1 MAVVESFSVEGFPE
15 LFKKMDELKEE
26 IGKGKTDRIWRDVL
40 KKSMQ
45 PVLDSAKAAAPKDTG
60 QLANN
65 IYVAVHRPKQRDK
78 AGKYYDGEMYMA
90 RVTVSAVRDDT
101 KRKLVLNKRGKFQTV
116 LLNKKPVPVSQEFG
130 NARTPANPFMRVS
143 LLRNRGLVAQIME
156 DLLKLK
162 IQEIARQVARGGK
175 VK

>member
-1 MAVVESFSVEGFPE
+1 MAIVESFTVDGFPE
-15 LFKKMDELKEE
+15 LFKAMDELKEE

-45 PVLDSAKAAAPKDTG
+45 PVLDSAKASAPKDTG

-65 IYVAVHRPKQRDK
+65 IRVAVHRPKQRDK

-90 RVTVSAVRDDT
+90 RVTVSPIRDDT
-101 KRKLVLNKRGKFQTV
+101 GFKFVLNKRGKFQTV
-116 LLNKKPVPVSQEFG
+116 RTNKKPVPVSQEFG
-130 NARTPANPFMRVS
+130 NARTPAHPFMRVS
-143 LLRNRGLVAQIME
+143 LSRNSGVVVQIME

-162 IQEIARQVARGGK
+162 IAEIARQVARGGK